1 MTRSNTFEKLGVIGR
16 GLTGTV
22 YKARM
27 RDGTLVALKVLDA
40 DKQRDRMVFGYF
52 TNEKVVLKRI
62 RDHRRHPHIVEYVA
76 DNFVKP
82 PFWLAT
88 RLVDGVS
95 LSTILNAQTLAFT
108 IGKPQHPSLVV
119 RVITDIADAL
129 DYLHTGVPEYS
140 PIVHRDVKPD
150 NILVG
155 KDGRA
160 VLIDFSIATHPH
172 YGLTDE
178 KVMGTLG
185 YMAPEQLIGQEQP
198 ASDQFALAMVALQM
212 LTGRRVRPSGATAW
226 RKQIEEWQSTN
237 YADIRQWLGKRTHTA
252 NIVCKALS
260 VDPQQRFPS
269 CKQFA
274 DSLRAAL
281 EQDGEKVSEKIR
293 LKLPE
298 SSSTPAQL
306 PARSSWIAV
315 GLIVAMAILL
325 LAFAIVSNAGGSSST
340 PTPNMLTSTLVPSN
354 QFTGRVGTSIV
365 PTSAPTSTIAPS
377 QPASTLAPVL
387 PQSTLV
393 PSGMSFVKMRQREP
407 LRAGPST
414 ETRILLWMPEGARAE
429 RTGREQQQGSFT
441 WYEIRYNDQVGWCRS
456 IFCIPN

>member
-1 MTRSNTFEKLGVIGR
+1 MTRSNTFEQLGVIGR

-274 DSLRAAL
+274 DSLRTAL
-281 EQDGEKVSEKIR
+281 EQDGEKVFEKIR

-315 GLIVAMAILL
+315 SLIVAMAILL
-325 LAFAIVSNAGGSSST
+325 LAFAIVYRPNPPS
-340 PTPNMLTSTLVPSN
+340 PTPASNIPTSTLVPSN
-354 QFTGRVGTSIV
+354 QSAGSVVTSIA
-365 PTSAPTSTIAPS
+365 PISAPTSTIAPS
-377 QPASTLAPVL
+377 QPVSTLAPTL

-393 PSGMSFVKMRQREP
+393 PSGMGFVRMRQREP

-414 ETRILLWMPEGARAE
+414 ETRILLWIPEGARAE